1 MELMMFFEPNLAFF
15 ITKLILSTI
24 QNFVNAKNTAI
35 ITMLLNQ
42 GLDTKNAGPGGD
54 WSAYGGK

>member
-1 MELMMFFEPNLAFF
+1 LLKLDSHS
-15 ITKLILSTI
+15 TKFILSTI
-24 QNFVNAKNTAI
+24 LNFVNAKNTAI